1 MQITVYGIKNCDTM
15 KKAFA
20 WLNEQ
25 GMAYQFHDYKKSGVP
40 TALLAQWAAR
50 WGWEALLKKTGTTWR
65 KIPETE
71 RLNLDEARA
80 LVLLNAYPSLIR
92 RPIVMA
98 DQGPVLLG
106 FAADAWMQALPV
118 GAAQGREPNP

>member
-65 KIPETE
+65 RIPEAE
-71 RLNLDEARA
+71 RLDLDEARA
-80 LVLLNAYPSLIR
+80 LLLLNAYPSLIR
-92 RPIVMA
+92 RPIVMIDGEA
-98 DQGPVLLG
+98 ALAG
-106 FAADAWMQALPV
+106 FAADGWMQALRQRTQES
-118 GAAQGREPNP
+118 GNPS